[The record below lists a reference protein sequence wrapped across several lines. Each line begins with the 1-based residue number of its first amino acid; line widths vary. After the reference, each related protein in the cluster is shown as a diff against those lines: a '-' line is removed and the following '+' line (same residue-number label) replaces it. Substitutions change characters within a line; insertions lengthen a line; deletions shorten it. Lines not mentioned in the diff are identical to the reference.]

1 MFLGKDFYEIQ
12 LGSYLKTT
20 LDFDRLFIYFTINFT
35 MLKLHLQV
43 YRIFDFIVW
52 VPLKGWLLNLKSLFE
67 IKVG

>member
-20 LDFDRLFIYFTINFT
+20 LDFDWLFIYFTINFT

-52 VPLKGWLLNLKSLFE
+52 VPLKG
-67 IKVG
+67 